1 MSTWLQS
8 LTHGSNGGPGSAVA
22 AILSVY
28 SGNEEV
34 RSETKGAGVDRSVI
48 PRCTFN
54 LYGQPAVALT
64 NLGTGSPLSDV
75 GFPQRL
81 LVGFGRLNFAEDGE
95 QRKALDETENY
106 MQYIAIAVAMRGLVT
121 PGQWDDREDADE
133 IAKKF
138 GATASDPLNE
148 EEEGYK
154 ACCMQQFVSSS
165 YGLETSRAME
175 TAQAVS
181 KLNAKSAFAR
191 KAAAAAGKDPNR
203 SYEVDYVETG
213 LEDDGVKPNL
223 SASFL
228 AAGVYPLMLEFEVG
242 SDAEA
247 TMKGYLDSLHAPKKK
262 VTPSTTPTPT
272 ENAKEQARSKQ
283 GGKALR
289 LAGSLAI
296 LELAEDDVDRFLK
309 DKTGCT
315 VSGMS
320 AQKEFA
326 LQLART
332 VCAEMEAKAHE
343 NKGAQTLGFG
353 RDMESRV
360 PEGSITN
367 ISASAVR
374 KAIVASN
381 YFQKGLD
388 ALLDP
393 MHCLEGSTGKKS
405 ESAGAST
412 LEAKVP
418 TSRLSR
424 LVQEMSNKTFILGHV
439 KHVTT
444 LKLRNSKVPGGVD
457 VLSEL
462 PVLRDLQEKYSSFKV
477 LVRSGSQN
485 QFYILKTDYGSAP
498 LEEKQRAAQA
508 LLECGVS
515 WDTFQA
521 NRVVGKDD
529 TELSNLGPP
538 MTRTLPFGL
547 KVDENSRP
555 APRKGP

>member
-1 MSTWLQS
+1 
-8 LTHGSNGGPGSAVA
+8 
-22 AILSVY
+22 
-28 SGNEEV
+28 
-34 RSETKGAGVDRSVI
+34 
-48 PRCTFN
+48 
-54 LYGQPAVALT
+54 
-64 NLGTGSPLSDV
+64 
-75 GFPQRL
+75 
-81 LVGFGRLNFAEDGE
+81 
-95 QRKALDETENY
+95 
-106 MQYIAIAVAMRGLVT
+106 
-121 PGQWDDREDADE
+121 
-133 IAKKF
+133 
-138 GATASDPLNE
+138 
-148 EEEGYK
+148 
-154 ACCMQQFVSSS
+154 
-165 YGLETSRAME
+165 
-175 TAQAVS
+175 
-181 KLNAKSAFAR
+181 
-191 KAAAAAGKDPNR
+191 
-203 SYEVDYVETG
+203 
-213 LEDDGVKPNL
+213 
-223 SASFL
+223 
-228 AAGVYPLMLEFEVG
+228 
-242 SDAEA
+242 
-247 TMKGYLDSLHAPKKK
+247 
-262 VTPSTTPTPT
+262 
-272 ENAKEQARSKQ
+272 
-283 GGKALR
+283 
-289 LAGSLAI
+289 
-296 LELAEDDVDRFLK
+296 
-309 DKTGCT
+309 
-315 VSGMS
+315 MS

-326 LQLART
+326 LQATRA
-332 VCAEMEAKAHE
+332 VCSEMEAKAHE

-360 PEGSITN
+360 PEESITN

-462 PVLRDLQEKYSSFKV
+462 PVLRDLQAKYSSFKV

-498 LEEKQRAAQA
+498 IEEKQRAAQA

-529 TELSNLGPP
+529 TELRKLSPP
-538 MTRTLPFGL
+538 MTRTLPFRL
-547 KVDENSRP
+547 KVDESSP
-555 APRKGP
+555 PCA